1 MLKQHSARYLH
12 HPDCSVADS
21 GKRRGGLLGLLGIK
35 AQSKPALMDHQADRS
50 VIGDD
55 PAALHSTLP
64 FEWGPSAGWLDPN
77 TQFTPTYLHGNS
89 SSPGKLLEIRR
100 TDEVIGPAV
109 DARRELMASFDY
121 EVRPR
126 PRMLHNA
133 RAQRVAIQVGAR
145 LDSMPGTSLPWWM
158 SETYDHWFTSGFSLD
173 EIVLDQFDRLTL
185 AHIRPGLVQ
194 RFDPDATGR
203 GFSSA
208 IIRTRRGQ
216 TPIAQSKLSYI
227 ARNPEPGEFRGQS
240 GIRCMIATAETSL
253 QLYSALLQSIR
264 LSMGFPYLS
273 ESDKPGLLTTADKTN
288 AMKAMSK
295 LLRGESDLA
304 FFGKKIEPQILSSQ
318 TPAMQQFG
326 PLAQFGVERKQ
337 AAAHSALSNLGM
349 RGVGSRS
356 LGETVNDA
364 DMRRLRAHLDIFMRT
379 VSGDHHLCGTL
390 MRTLTEMEGEHP
402 DLAPEIVIRWD
413 DGTAERK
420 SREHIALVAT
430 LVKDGVLSKTPA
442 LNEWL
447 RQQLQVPNV

>member
-1 MLKQHSARYLH
+1 MHDRN
-12 HPDCSVADS
+12 
-21 GKRRGGLLGLLGIK
+21 GG
-35 AQSKPALMDHQADRS
+35 D
-50 VIGDD
+50 
-55 PAALHSTLP
+55 
-64 FEWGPSAGWLDPN
+64 
-77 TQFTPTYLHGNS
+77 
-89 SSPGKLLEIRR
+89 
-100 TDEVIGPAV
+100 
-109 DARRELMASFDY
+109 
-121 EVRPR
+121 
-126 PRMLHNA
+126 
-133 RAQRVAIQVGAR
+133 
-145 LDSMPGTSLPWWM
+145 
-158 SETYDHWFTSGFSLD
+158 
-173 EIVLDQFDRLTL
+173 
-185 AHIRPGLVQ
+185 
-194 RFDPDATGR
+194 
-203 GFSSA
+203 
-208 IIRTRRGQ
+208 
-216 TPIAQSKLSYI
+216 
-227 ARNPEPGEFRGQS
+227 
-240 GIRCMIATAETSL
+240 IATA
-253 QLYSALLQSIR
+253 LLCASPVDPSVDGI
-264 LSMGFPYLS
+264 SYLS